1 MGSNAIQHW
10 TKEGWLPSNF
20 YRSFTP
26 SAGIFVAPGPS
37 LDRIDVTKLLGPGK
51 TVFGINTTYPK
62 VRPDIWCGMDD
73 PKCYNP
79 LVFHEGITK
88 VYRGGFQQYT
98 IDGVKLKH
106 LPNMHFMSLDEVSY
120 AEKTKFFKYLNPDTE
135 KLIYMKNVMV
145 TTLNLMLH
153 MGYKNIYLAG
163 VDFCFDEKVYAEG
176 TGADLRDY
184 QKDWNKNLYDW
195 LAKWLDWIADTLR
208 FIDINIYSISPNS
221 PINKFLPFL
230 SIEDLNQQI
239 NLELPTFKSLVHCS
253 EIKKPTSLV
262 CSPEYQEILQ
272 KEHNKGKWGVTAE
285 SLIEDIKEI
294 MVRYNVTEV
303 LDYGCGA
310 GGFKK
315 ALNDPTIQISEY
327 DPGIQGKDTL
337 PDPSD
342 FVICIDVLEHI
353 EPDKLKDV
361 LKDLR
366 RVTKGIG
373 YFTISTIPAKRI
385 LSDGRNAH
393 LIVED
398 FNWWMSKLKDFKII
412 NSVEQPSSIFVEV
425 M

>member
-1 MGSNAIQHW
+1 MASNAIQHW

-20 YRSFTP
+20 YRSFTA
-26 SAGIFVAPGPS
+26 SAGILVAPGPS
-37 LDRIDVTKLLGPGK
+37 LDKIDITKLLGPGK
-51 TVFGINTTYPK
+51 TVFGINTSYPK
-62 VRPDIWCGMDD
+62 VRPDIWCGMDN

-79 LVFHEGITK
+79 LIFHEGITK
-88 VYRGGFQQYT
+88 IYRGGFQQHT
-98 IDGVKLKH
+98 VDGVKLKH
-106 LPNMHFMSLDEVSY
+106 LPNVHFISLDEVPY
-120 AEKTKFFKYLNPDTE
+120 TEKTKFFKYLGSDTE

-145 TTLNLMLH
+145 TTINLMLH

-163 VDFCFDEKVYAEG
+163 VDLSFSNQVYAEG
-176 TGADLRDY
+176 TGAELREY

-208 FIDINIYSISPNS
+208 FVDINIYSISPDS

-230 SIEDLNQQI
+230 SIEELNKQI
-239 NLELPTFKSLVHCS
+239 ETELPPIEPLVHCS
-253 EIKKPTSLV
+253 EIKKDTSLV

-272 KEHNKGKWGVTAE
+272 KEHSKGRWGVTAE

-294 MVRYNVTEV
+294 MQRYNVTEV

-315 ALNDPTIQISEY
+315 ALNDPTVEVYEY
-327 DPGIQGKDTL
+327 DPGILGKEES

-353 EPDKLKDV
+353 EPDKIKDV

-366 RVTKGIG
+366 RVTRGVG
-373 YFTISTIPAKRI
+373 YFTISTIPARRI

-393 LIVED
+393 LIVENYD
-398 FNWWMSKLKDFKII
+398 WWMDKLKDFKII
-412 NSVEQPSSIFVEV
+412 NAIEQPSSIFVEV
-425 M
+425 E